1 MFFVKIDSIVH
12 YVRSFEKGKKGKGKK
27 GGKGE
32 KRGWEEMWGKVVVC
46 HQLACLLLFHHHHTH
61 TPLLVLC
68 LPLSFLLSLSFSCLS
83 LSLCVEWMWCVVCAT
98 CVPHPTNTLTVP
110 CACCPSLSSSCFH
123 LPFSPFLFLFFLL
136 LWFCVG
142 VVVCD
147 TTIVLSGLFVVCGGV
162 GATPSFFL
170 SHQSLSFLSLST
182 LVLLLL
188 LVVVWMSALLLP
200 HTQPWLNT
208 TPLTLW
214 WLVCAHALACVCP
227 HPPTNSHPHS
237 FCPTP
242 PTNSSSSSCCCWWCW
257 WWQRGC
263 CGQCDHLVH
272 SLAVLVLSTPI
283 THTQGV

>member
-1 MFFVKIDSIVH
+1 MLGVLK
-12 YVRSFEKGKKGKGKK
+12 RGKREGVKK
-27 GGKGE
+27 GGREKKGV
-32 KRGWEEMWGKVVVC
+32 GKKCGAKWWCVTNL
-46 HQLACLLLFHHHHTH
+46 LASCFSITTTPIHH
-61 TPLLVLC
+61 
-68 LPLSFLLSLSFSCLS
+68 SLSFVFLCLFSCPFPFPVS

-123 LPFSPFLFLFFLL
+123 LPFCPFLFLFFFLL

-182 LVLLLL
+182 LVLLLLLL

-242 PTNSSSSSCCCWWCW
+242 PTNSSSSSCWCCCCWC
-257 WWQRGC
+257 WQRGC

>member
-1 MFFVKIDSIVH
+1 MFGVLKRGKREGVK
-12 YVRSFEKGKKGKGKK
+12 RGEGRKKGLGRNVGQS
-27 GGKGE
+27 GG
-32 KRGWEEMWGKVVVC
+32 VSP
-46 HQLACLLLFHHHHTH
+46 T
-61 TPLLVLC
+61 C
-68 LPLSFLLSLSFSCLS
+68 LPPAFPSPPHPYTTPCPLSSSVFSLVPFLFLS

-123 LPFSPFLFLFFLL
+123 LPFCPFLFLFFL

-242 PTNSSSSSCCCWWCW
+242 PTNSSSSCCWCWWCW